1 MIKVNK
7 TSNTNKKFI
16 TNLFTYLLI
25 QLFTF
30 LPAFAFEDVII
41 TNNSKLTDIKI
52 ENHEIIDVFPLITIM
67 NDKNTIIVHPLK
79 EGESKFSVMKD
90 KKNVKFSVKVDNEK
104 TIVSQEDGFDI
115 LAIDCPPTPEI
126 YEYELDEPPVF
137 D

>member
-1 MIKVNK
+1 
-7 TSNTNKKFI
+7 
-16 TNLFTYLLI
+16 
-25 QLFTF
+25 
-30 LPAFAFEDVII
+30 
-41 TNNSKLTDIKI
+41 
-52 ENHEIIDVFPLITIM
+52 M

-115 LAIDCPPTPEI
+115 LAIDCPPAPEI

>member
-67 NDKNTIIVHPLK
+67 NDKNTLIVRPLEIGKTRFCVLKNGKNLSVFNVEIK
-79 EGESKFSVMKD
+79 EGETVIEQ
-90 KKNVKFSVKVDNEK
+90 VEGY
-104 TIVSQEDGFDI
+104 EI
-115 LAIDCPPTPEI
+115 LPI
-126 YEYELDEPPVF
+126 DEPPSF
-137 D
+137 FEDDLDLPPMGK